1 MNENKALLYQYS
13 QAAEVI
19 KTAILQS
26 QHQTIVGINRAQ
38 LALYFGIGKYLSN
51 KTRNASWGTNAL
63 QSISTTLRKDL
74 PGLRGFSA
82 NNLKNMRKFYENWSM
97 LDSSSTLHAS
107 NSTIAIVDMEDLINE
122 SAINNTLQ
130 ICQKTYAMHYPI

>member
-19 KTAILQS
+19 KTAIL
-26 QHQTIVGINRAQ
+26 
-38 LALYFGIGKYLSN
+38 
-51 KTRNASWGTNAL
+51 
-63 QSISTTLRKDL
+63 
-74 PGLRGFSA
+74 
-82 NNLKNMRKFYENWSM
+82 

-122 SAINNTLQ
+122 SADMPENLRNALPDIEEL
-130 ICQKTYAMHYPI
+130 KKLL

>member
-38 LALYFGIGKYLSN
+38 LALYFGIGKYLSY

-74 PGLRGFSA
+74 PVTLYGYIGYQHSDTQIGHKRI
-82 NNLKNMRKFYENWSM
+82 NRK
-97 LDSSSTLHAS
+97 
-107 NSTIAIVDMEDLINE
+107 
-122 SAINNTLQ
+122 
-130 ICQKTYAMHYPI
+130 

>member
-19 KTAILQS
+19 KTAIL
-26 QHQTIVGINRAQ
+26 
-38 LALYFGIGKYLSN
+38 
-51 KTRNASWGTNAL
+51 
-63 QSISTTLRKDL
+63 
-74 PGLRGFSA
+74 
-82 NNLKNMRKFYENWSM
+82 
-97 LDSSSTLHAS
+97 LDSSSTLYAS